1 MNILYQLFPNLEKYQ
16 GELWVAF
23 QATLQ
28 MLLVSGV
35 ISFCL
40 GLILGVVLV
49 VSKKGGLMAQPVVY
63 KILDTIIDTLRAIPF
78 IILITLCMPLSRAIL
93 GTGSGVVGAYVP
105 LIVGTV
111 PLFARQIETVLSDLD
126 HGLIEASKAMGFS
139 SLDIIFSVYLR
150 ESLSGIVRVTMITFV
165 SLISMTAMAGAIGAG
180 GLGEFAI
187 AYGHRSRM
195 TDLAVLTVL
204 IILAMISVFQFIGK
218 IIVKKTTH
226 E

>member
-1 MNILYQLFPNLEKYQ
+1 MNLIYQLFPNLEKYQ

-23 QATLQ
+23 QATMR
-28 MLLVSGV
+28 MLLVAGAF
-35 ISFCL
+35 SFVL

-49 VSKKGGLMAQPVVY
+49 VTKKGGLLPQAVLY
-63 KILDTIIDTLRAIPF
+63 KVLDTVIDTLRAIPF

-139 SLDIIFSVYLR
+139 AFDIIFSVYLR
-150 ESLSGIVRVTMITFV
+150 ESLGGIVRVTMITFV

-195 TDLAVLTVL
+195 TDLAILTVL
-204 IILAMISVFQFIGK
+204 IILAMISLFQCLGKFIL
-218 IIVKKTTH
+218 KKTTH
-226 E
+226 